1 LFLVEIKENLLI
13 WLQQNQ
19 HTMRTKTILL
29 ALAILLSSTLL
40 LANEEEPKKSD
51 VKTGWNFGAL
61 PAVSFS
67 SDLGFQ
73 YGALVNLF
81 HYGDGSRY
89 PNYNHSLY
97 FEVSRFTKGSGLYR
111 FNYDSDMLIPGI
123 RTSFDMSYIPE
134 QAADFYG
141 FNGYESVYQPTWE
154 DDTDPDDY
162 LTRMFYKHERNMF
175 RTQLDL
181 SGALPKENLRW
192 ATGIEFFNF
201 KVGSV
206 DVDRLNKGQDEDKK
220 LPYPADVPGLFENY
234 INWGL
239 IPQSEV
245 NGGSFVGLKAGL
257 VYDTRDFQPNPM
269 KGIWTDVLIYAAPKP
284 LSSMEKGFM
293 RLSITHRQYFTLVP
307 DKLSFVYRLSYQ
319 SNLGTKIP
327 FYAQPLVITT
337 LLRGAFSEGLGGQ
350 RTLRGVLRNRVVGDD
365 FVYANAEFRWKM
377 VRFRLLNQNIYIGLN
392 PFVDVGQIVSPTDI
406 EDLVKANVPAA
417 EQDNYFNFGAEK
429 PHFTAGTGL
438 KIVMNENFIISAD
451 YGRTFNDQ
459 DGKGGIYIG
468 LNYLF

>member
-1 LFLVEIKENLLI
+1 
-13 WLQQNQ
+13 
-19 HTMRTKTILL
+19 MRTKTMLL
-29 ALAILLSSTLL
+29 ALAILLFSTLL
-40 LANEEEPKKSD
+40 IANEEEEKKSD
-51 VKTGWNFGAL
+51 IKTGWNFGAL

-89 PNYNHSLY
+89 PTYDHSLY

-111 FNYDSDMLIPGI
+111 FNYDSDKLIRGI

-154 DDTDPDDY
+154 DDTHADY
-162 LTRMFYKHERNMF
+162 RTRMFYKHARNMF

-181 SGALPKENLRW
+181 SGALPIENLRW
-192 ATGIEFFNF
+192 ATGIEFYNF
-201 KVGSV
+201 KIGLV
-206 DVDRLNKGQDEDKK
+206 DVDRLNKGQDANTK
-220 LPYPADVPGLFENY
+220 LPSHDSVPGLFEKY
-234 INWGL
+234 LNWGL
-239 IPQSEV
+239 ITQSEV
-245 NGGSFVGLKAGL
+245 DGGSFVGIKAGL

-269 KGIWTDVLIYAAPKP
+269 KGIWTDVLLYAVPKP
-284 LSSMEKGFM
+284 LSNLEKGFM
-293 RLSITHRQYFTLVP
+293 RLSITHRQYFTIIP

-319 SNLGTKIP
+319 SNLGTKVP

-365 FVYANAEFRWKM
+365 FFYANAEFRWKI
-377 VRFRLLNQNIYIGLN
+377 VRFRILNQNLYIGLN
-392 PFVDVGQIVSPTDI
+392 PFVDVGQIISLTSI
-406 EDLVKANVPAA
+406 ETMVNQTVPSS
-417 EQDNYFNFGAEK
+417 EQSDYFNFGAEK
-429 PHFTAGTGL
+429 PHLTAGTGL

>member
-1 LFLVEIKENLLI
+1 MQNRKTFTLVLALLI
-13 WLQQNQ
+13 GLQ
-19 HTMRTKTILL
+19 LSL
-29 ALAILLSSTLL
+29 ASA
-40 LANEEEPKKSD
+40 EGD

-89 PNYNHSLY
+89 PRYDHSLY
-97 FEVSRFTKGSGLYR
+97 FEASKFTKGSGLFR
-111 FNYDSDMLIPGI
+111 FNYDSDMLIKGI
-123 RTSFDMSYIPE
+123 RTSFDVSYIPE

-141 FNGYESVYQPTWE
+141 FNGYESIYQPTFE
-154 DDTDPDDY
+154 DDLDPDY
-162 LTRMFYKHERNMF
+162 RSRMFYKHERNMF
-175 RTQLDL
+175 RTQLDI
-181 SGALPKENLRW
+181 SGALPVENLRW
-192 ATGIEFFNF
+192 ATGIEYFNF
-201 KVGSV
+201 KTSSV
-206 DVDRLNKGQDEDKK
+206 DVERLNKGQDENDK
-220 LPYPADVPGLFENY
+220 LPSPVDEPGLFEKY
-234 INWGL
+234 IAWGL
-239 IPQSEV
+239 IPQSEIK
-245 NGGSFVGLKAGL
+245 GGSFIGLKAGL

-269 KGIWTDVLIYAAPKP
+269 KGIWTDVLIYAAPKA
-284 LSSMEKGFM
+284 LSSLENSFM
-293 RLSITHRQYFTLVP
+293 RISVTHRQYFTLVP

-319 SNLGTKIP
+319 GNLGTQVP

-365 FVYANAEFRWKM
+365 FVYANAELRWKM
-377 VRFRLLNQNIYIGLN
+377 VRFRALKQNIYIGLN
-392 PFVDVGQIVSPTDI
+392 PFIDVGQIVSPTDI
-406 EDLVKANVPAA
+406 EDLVKANVPLAD
-417 EQDNYFNFGAEK
+417 QVRFFDFGAEK

-459 DGKGGIYIG
+459 DGKSGIYIG